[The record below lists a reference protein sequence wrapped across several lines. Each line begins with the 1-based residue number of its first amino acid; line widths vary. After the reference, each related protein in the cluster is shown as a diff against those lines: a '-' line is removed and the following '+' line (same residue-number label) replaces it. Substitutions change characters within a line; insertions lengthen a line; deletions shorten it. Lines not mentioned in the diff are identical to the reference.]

1 MKSKEANIISWKIL
15 IDEKNNII
23 TEISQVPEEKVE
35 EIFGED
41 SRYVLAILQNA
52 KVKLD
57 SLHYELQRYLKSL

>member
-1 MKSKEANIISWKIL
+1 MKSKEANIINWKIL

-41 SRYVLAILQNA
+41 SRYVLAILKNA

-57 SLHYELQRYLKSL
+57 ALHYELQKYLKSL